1 MLDNDI
7 LLKTRKTLSVLLKQT
22 CVMLRDINI
31 TAKYLAYYNYRAR
44 CYYMYDW
51 TTQRIGISFVIK
63 TYALHHVSYEI
74 YYELNLL
81 NNTLAA
87 RSCVTNTAKPDAIAC
102 LAYNWRITL
111 EPHII
116 LNSYEQSN
124 LIDMLQYLAGEDEDM
139 AYEKSLEYQIEKMCK
154 YLTKN
159 YIKKT
164 RIINTCLLLC
174 FNLLANTGL
183 INAKTQRYLRF

>member
-1 MLDNDI
+1 MLDNNI
-7 LLKTRKTLSVLLKQT
+7 LLKTRKTLSVLFKQA

-31 TAKYLAYYNYRAR
+31 TSKYLANYNYRAH

-63 TYALHHVSYEI
+63 TYALHHVSCEI

-81 NNTLAA
+81 DNTLTA
-87 RSCVTNTAKPDAIAC
+87 RSRVTNTAKPDTIAR

-116 LNSYEQSN
+116 LNSYEQSD

-154 YLTKN
+154 YLTKKL
-159 YIKKT
+159 Y
-164 RIINTCLLLC
+164 
-174 FNLLANTGL
+174 
-183 INAKTQRYLRF
+183 